1 MTIKEVVTAFQ
12 REKQEAVASRFPCRA
27 IMVKNIK
34 QYRELLSELK
44 KISDIRVVQTSELFS
59 NADVMPCFDNLK
71 NPKYQN
77 QWVIL
82 TGISEY
88 LRLFSKKEQ
97 TDRRFANL
105 WSYQAPASST
115 GRIIIPLWGCEAQW
129 FDSALNFM
137 GDLRQQDFYYD
148 CSDLDAQEQ
157 ILTLTILSGVFEKYI
172 AKLNAM
178 KGNLKVGL
186 QEWFDYWTD
195 PSADEQ
201 SFVLL
206 TKRCNSIVTTN
217 GNVSIHVI
225 SDTMAFIKEHM
236 PGAEILTADNCTT
249 DMQNVLLDYSLKGTS
264 LDEALLK
271 ILNVSVFSGADIMG
285 KWKNMPISH
294 KQFVS
299 LWLSMHPDGSY
310 TNHCFKIAK
319 SINDVPDAIMLEIF
333 KVRQDNPE
341 WVDEYHQ
348 LMSALSIEPDERFFN
363 ELDKIPVYET
373 RMDFLNGANRNE
385 RIYLI
390 RMVGKWMRMDYEQVI
405 SCDKLREIYPEL
417 YFYLNHTAYPND
429 ADIKG
434 YLSRYKAHKLENTLP
449 DDEDMYFAGIQTD
462 VYDNRYSILD
472 DNIDGDTAI
481 LWIDA
486 LGAEWLP
493 LLKWAIS
500 ENCDGTISFSSIG
513 QANLPTETCY
523 NDLWNNM
530 NTPYIK
536 LDKLDK
542 LAHKGV
548 IDEPDYYTC
557 IEEQIAFV
565 SGIHKHIT
573 ELFKK
578 YHRVI
583 VTGDHGTSRL
593 AARFFHIK
601 DGFTAPKD
609 ATVCSHGRYCKIAD
623 GVGYATPNMHI
634 FKCADGL
641 QYMVYTNYDHFKQS
655 GFAAGVDDDNAI
667 YGEVHGGAT
676 PEEMLVPVIVIDSN
690 VEIPLAGKWE
700 KPDFKI
706 IMKKARLSL
715 SFNKPVHKLQ
725 LKIAGIDAE
734 VTTSDGGKH
743 WNAIVPGIKQGTYT
757 AHVLA
762 NNILVDMPEITILP
776 ALGGGDGDLP

>member
-1 MTIKEVVTAFQ
+1 MTIKEVVSAFQ

-44 KISDIRVVQTSELFS
+44 KISDIRIIQTGELFS
-59 NADVMPCFDNLK
+59 NADVMPRFDNLK
-71 NPKYQN
+71 DSKYQN

-82 TGISEY
+82 TGVSEY

-129 FDSALNFM
+129 FDSALNFT

-148 CSDLDAQEQ
+148 CSDLNAPEQ
-157 ILTLTILSGVFEKYI
+157 TMTLTILSGVFEQYV
-172 AKLNAM
+172 AKFDTPQN
-178 KGNLKVGL
+178 KLKIGL
-186 QEWFDYWTD
+186 QDWFDYWID

-201 SFVLL
+201 NFVLL

-225 SDTMAFIKEHM
+225 VDTLTFIKEHM
-236 PGAEILTADNCTT
+236 PGAEFLTAENCTA
-249 DMQNVLLDYSLKGTS
+249 DMQNILLDYSLKETS

-271 ILNVSVFSGADIMG
+271 ILNVSVFSGVDIMG
-285 KWKNMPISH
+285 KWKNMPMSN

-310 TNHCFKIAK
+310 TNHCFRSVKN
-319 SINDVPDAIMLEIF
+319 INNVTDAIMLEIF
-333 KVRQDNPE
+333 NVRQDNPE
-341 WVDEYHQ
+341 WVDEHHQ

-373 RMDFLNGANRNE
+373 RMEFLNGANRNE

-405 SCDKLREIYPEL
+405 SCDKLREVYPEL
-417 YFYLNHTAYPND
+417 YFYLNHTAYQND
-429 ADIKG
+429 TDIKG

-449 DDEDMYFAGIQTD
+449 EDEDVYFSGIQTD
-462 VYDNRYSILD
+462 AYDNRYSILS
-472 DNIDGDTAI
+472 DNIDSDTVI

-486 LGAEWLP
+486 LGAEWLS
-493 LLKWAIS
+493 LLKWTIT
-500 ENCDGTISFSSIG
+500 ENCDGMISSSSIG

-530 NTPYIK
+530 DTPYSK

-557 IEEQIAFV
+557 IEEQISFV
-565 SGIHKHIT
+565 SGIYKHING
-573 ELFKK
+573 LLKK
-578 YHRVI
+578 HHRVI

-623 GVGYATPNMHI
+623 GIGYATPNMRV
-634 FKCADGL
+634 FKHSDGL
-641 QYMVYTNYDHFKQS
+641 QYMVYTTYDHFKQS
-655 GFAAGVDDDNAI
+655 GFAAGADDDNAI

-676 PEEMLVPVIVIDSN
+676 PEEMLVPVIVIDSKA
-690 VEIPLAGKWE
+690 EIPLTGTWE
-700 KPDFKI
+700 KSSFKI
-706 IMKKARLSL
+706 MMKKARLSL
-715 SFNKPVHKLQ
+715 SFNKPIHNLQ
-725 LKIAGIDAE
+725 LKVAGVDAE
-734 VTTSDGGKH
+734 ATTSDGGKH
-743 WNAIVPGIKQGTYT
+743 WNAVVPGIKQGTYT

-762 NNILVDMPEITILP
+762 NNILVEMPDITILP

>member
-1 MTIKEVVTAFQ
+1 MTIKEVVAGFQ

-27 IMVKNIK
+27 IMVKNVK
-34 QYRELLSELK
+34 QYCELLSELK
-44 KISDIRVVQTSELFS
+44 KISDIRIIQTVELFS
-59 NADVMPCFDNLK
+59 NADVMPRFENLK
-71 NPKYQN
+71 DSKYQN

-148 CSDLDAQEQ
+148 CSDLEAPDQT
-157 ILTLTILSGVFEKYI
+157 LSLTILSGVFEKYV
-172 AKLNAM
+172 AKLDALQD
-178 KGNLKVGL
+178 NLKIGL
-186 QEWFDYWTD
+186 QEWFDYWTNPAD
-195 PSADEQ
+195 DEQ
-201 SFVLL
+201 NFVLL

-225 SDTMAFIKEHM
+225 TDTLAFIKEHM
-236 PGAEILTADNCTT
+236 PGAEYLTAENCTA
-249 DMQNVLLDYSLKGTS
+249 DMQNILLDYSLKGVS

-271 ILNVSVFSGADIMG
+271 ILNVSIFSGVDIMG
-285 KWKNMPISH
+285 KWKNMPTSH
-294 KQFVS
+294 KQFVG
-299 LWLSMHPDGSY
+299 LWLNMHPNGSY
-310 TNHCFKIAK
+310 TNHCFRNAK
-319 SINDVPDAIMLEIF
+319 NVNNVIDAIILEIF
-333 KVRQDNPE
+333 NVRQDKPE
-341 WVDEYHQ
+341 WIDEHRQ
-348 LMSALSIEPDERFFN
+348 LMSVMSIEPDERFFE

-373 RMDFLNGANRNE
+373 RLDFMNGSNKKE

-390 RMVGKWMRMDYEQVI
+390 RMVGKWMREDYEQVVA
-405 SCDKLREIYPEL
+405 STKLQQIYPEL
-417 YFYLNHTAYPND
+417 YFYLNNTAIQTD

-449 DDEDMYFAGIQTD
+449 EDEELYFAGIQTD
-462 VYDNRYSILD
+462 VYDNRYSILA
-472 DNIDGDTAI
+472 DNIDSDTVI

-493 LLKWAIS
+493 LLKWTIT
-500 ENCDGTISFSSIG
+500 ENCDGKIFFDSIG

-523 NDLWNNM
+523 NDLWTNM
-530 NTPYIK
+530 DTPYNK

-548 IDEPDYYTC
+548 IDEPDYYAC
-557 IEEQIAFV
+557 IEEQLSFV
-565 SGIHKHIT
+565 AGIHKHIT
-573 ELFKK
+573 GLLKK
-578 YHRVI
+578 HHRVI

-593 AARFFHIK
+593 AARFFHVK
-601 DGFTAPKD
+601 DGFSAPKD
-609 ATVCSHGRYCKIAD
+609 ATVCSHGRYCKIIGGVEYPMTNTITVKHAD
-623 GVGYATPNMHI
+623 GS
-634 FKCADGL
+634 

-655 GFAAGVDDDNAI
+655 GFAAGADDDNAI

-676 PEEMLVPVIVIDSN
+676 PEEILVPVIVIDSN
-690 VEIPLAGKWE
+690 VDIPLAGTWE
-700 KPDFKI
+700 KNSFKI
-706 IMKKARLSL
+706 MMKKAHLSL
-715 SFNKPVHKLQ
+715 SFNKPVQKLQ

-734 VTTSDGGKH
+734 VTSSDGGKH
-743 WNAIVPGIKQGTYT
+743 WSAVVPGIKQGTYT

-762 NNILVDMPEITILP
+762 NNILVEMPEITIIP